1 MLESQL
7 INVIV
12 FLAGYDVCGLYG
24 SAPTDVKS
32 NHESKKVQD
41 FLDSVGILQQMKP
54 PKHKD
59 FATLEARLKS
69 FEKCL
74 IPLKQDIQTLCEA
87 GFFYIGKMIIFY
99 LTS

>member
-1 MLESQL
+1 LF
-7 INVIV
+7 

-24 SAPTDVKS
+24 SAPADIHS

-41 FLDSVGILQQMKP
+41 FLDSVGILQQIKP
-54 PKHKD
+54 PKHKE

-87 GFFYIGKMIIFY
+87 GFFYIGKMFIFY
-99 LTS
+99 STS